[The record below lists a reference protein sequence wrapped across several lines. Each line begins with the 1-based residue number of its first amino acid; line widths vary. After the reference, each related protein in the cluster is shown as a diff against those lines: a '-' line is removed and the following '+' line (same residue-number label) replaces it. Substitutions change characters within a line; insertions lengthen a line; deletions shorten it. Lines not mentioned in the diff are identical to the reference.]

1 MGGADDGAAE
11 VITVVVADDQTIVR
25 EGLTTVLSLLAD
37 IEVIGEARDG
47 GEAVELVARLAPD
60 VVLMDLRMPVLDGV
74 AATAAIA
81 TDHPGTAVLVLTTY
95 ADDES
100 VSSALRAG
108 ARGYL
113 TKDAGRREIAT
124 AIRAVAGGQSTF
136 AAEIGQRLVAALS
149 TESAARAS
157 VTARVADV
165 GSSVAEIGLSS
176 RELDVLTLIAEGYNN
191 SEIAK
196 ELFIGVSTVKS
207 HINSLFAKLHVRDR
221 AQAIAYAHR
230 IGLGS

>member
-1 MGGADDGAAE
+1 MDSANDGAAA

-25 EGLTTVLSLLAD
+25 EGLTTVLSLLPD
-37 IEVIGEARDG
+37 IEVVGEARDG
-47 GEAVELVARLAPD
+47 AEAVELVHRFAPD

-74 AATAAIA
+74 AATAAITA
-81 TDHPGTAVLVLTTY
+81 EQSATAVLVLTTY

-100 VSSALRAG
+100 IAGALRAG

-124 AIRAVAGGQSTF
+124 AIRAVAGGQATF
-136 AAEIGQRLVAALS
+136 AAEVGQRLVASLS
-149 TESAARAS
+149 TPAAEPPSASAVS
-157 VTARVADV
+157 
-165 GSSVAEIGLSS
+165 ELGLSA
-176 RELDVLTLIAEGYNN
+176 RELDVLALIAKGHNN

-221 AQAIAYAHR
+221 PQAIAQAHR
-230 IGLGS
+230 LGLG

>member
-1 MGGADDGAAE
+1 MASANDGAAA

-25 EGLTTVLSLLAD
+25 EGLTTVLSLLPD
-37 IEVIGEARDG
+37 IEVVGEARDG
-47 GEAVELVARLAPD
+47 AQAVELVQRLAPD

-74 AATAAIA
+74 AATAAITA
-81 TDHPGTAVLVLTTY
+81 DHPGTAVLVLTTY

-100 VSSALRAG
+100 IAGALRAG

-124 AIRAVAGGQSTF
+124 AIRSVAGGQATF
-136 AAEIGQRLVAALS
+136 AAEVGQRLVASLS
-149 TESAARAS
+149 SPIAAPA
-157 VTARVADV
+157 
-165 GSSVAEIGLSS
+165 GIAELGLSA
-176 RELDVLTLIAEGYNN
+176 RELDVLTLMAKGHNN

-196 ELFIGVSTVKS
+196 ELFIGISTVKS

-221 AQAIAYAHR
+221 PQAIAQAHR
-230 IGLGS
+230 LGLS

>member
-1 MGGADDGAAE
+1 MDSANDGAAP

-25 EGLTTVLSLLAD
+25 EGLTTVLSLLPD
-37 IEVIGEARDG
+37 IEVVGEARDG
-47 GEAVELVARLAPD
+47 AEAVELVSRLAPD
-60 VVLMDLRMPVLDGV
+60 VVLMDLRMPILDGV
-74 AATAAIA
+74 AATAAITA
-81 TDHPGTAVLVLTTY
+81 DHPETAVLVLTTY

-100 VSSALRAG
+100 IAGALRAG

-124 AIRAVAGGQSTF
+124 AIRSVAGGQATF
-136 AAEIGQRLVAALS
+136 AAEVGQRLVASL
-149 TESAARAS
+149 
-157 VTARVADV
+157 
-165 GSSVAEIGLSS
+165 SSVAAAPSDSVDAAELGLSA
-176 RELDVLTLIAEGYNN
+176 RELDVLRLMAKGHNN

-221 AQAIAYAHR
+221 PQAIAQAHR
-230 IGLGS
+230 LGLS